1 MAKFGV
7 KIYGA
12 DAIIKRLEASP
23 RKMMEESKLIID
35 AAVIEIAAKAKQAVP
50 VSSVS
55 KVHLKDTIRHSK
67 FVVGKGASVSAG
79 NINVK
84 YAAYVEFGTGDSF
97 QIPVYPNVNMGDLE
111 EYAASFKRRKKA
123 LLGVPHRPYMFS
135 SYSEVFTSMI
145 KKLKSVKI

>member
-23 RKMMEESKLIID
+23 QKMMEESKLIID
-35 AAVIEIAAKAKQAVP
+35 AAVIEIAAKAKQVVP
-50 VSSVS
+50 V
-55 KVHLKDTIRHSK
+55 KTNALKNSIRHSK
-67 FVVGKGASVSAG
+67 YQPGKGASVSAG
-79 NINVK
+79 NTNVR
-84 YAAYVEFGTGDSF
+84 YAPYVEFGTGTRF
-97 QIPVYPNVNMGDLE
+97 QIPVYQNLNMSDLE
-111 EYAASFKRRKKA
+111 AYALTFKKSKKVI
-123 LLGVPHRPYMFS
+123 GVPYRPYMFS

>member
-23 RKMMEESKLIID
+23 QKMMEESKLIID
-35 AAVIEIAAKAKQAVP
+35 AAVIEIATKAKQQVAV
-50 VSSVS
+50 
-55 KVHLKDTIRHSK
+55 KTGALKASIRHAK
-67 FVVGKGASVSAG
+67 YQPGKGASVSAG
-79 NINVK
+79 NTNVR
-84 YAAYVEFGTGDSF
+84 YAPYVEFGTGTRF
-97 QIPVYPNVNMGDLE
+97 QIPVYQNVNMADLE
-111 EYAASFKRRKKA
+111 AYALTFKKSKKVI
-123 LLGVPHRPYMFS
+123 GVPYRPYMFS

>member
-7 KIYGA
+7 KIYNT

-23 RKMMEESKLIID
+23 QKMIEQSKIIID
-35 AAVIEIAAKAKQAVP
+35 EAVQDIASRAKQKAP
-50 VSSVS
+50 IRTLS

-67 FVVGKGASVSAG
+67 FVVGRGASVSAG
-79 NINVK
+79 NKNVR
-84 YAAYVEFGTGDSF
+84 YAPYVEFGTGTRF
-97 QIPVYPNVNMGDLE
+97 QIPVYQNVNMADLE
-111 EYAASFKRRKKA
+111 AYALTFKKSKKVI
-123 LLGVPHRPYMFS
+123 GVPYRPYMFS